1 MLNILN
7 KNKINHDLLYNNI
20 LSLTRKKMFYTKLN
34 LEDSFQN
41 RIHLIFIHASFLFI
55 KIKSEKNKEI
65 YRDFYQRLFD
75 NIFKKIE
82 LNMREIGYG
91 DVSVNKNMKF
101 LVKNFYSI
109 LLYCED
115 YTKRKLNDK
124 KAFFTNLLTHDI
136 HKKDAN
142 FTDLVEYF
150 DFYQSF
156 CLDLSSDSVL
166 KGDLNFNY
174 K

>member
-1 MLNILN
+1 MYKILS

-41 RIHLIFIHASFLFI
+41 RIHLIFIHVSFLFV
-55 KIKSEKNKEI
+55 KIKGEKNKDI
-65 YRDFYQRLFD
+65 YRNFYQKVFD
-75 NIFKKIE
+75 TIFKKIE

-109 LLYCED
+109 LLYCEN
-115 YTKRKLNDK
+115 YAERKKNAK
-124 KAFFTNLLTHDI
+124 NAFFDNLLNHENN
-136 HKKDAN
+136 KKDAN
-142 FTDLVEYF
+142 FTDLIEYF

-156 CLDLSSDSVL
+156 CLDLSSDNVL
-166 KGDLNFNY
+166 KGYLNFNY